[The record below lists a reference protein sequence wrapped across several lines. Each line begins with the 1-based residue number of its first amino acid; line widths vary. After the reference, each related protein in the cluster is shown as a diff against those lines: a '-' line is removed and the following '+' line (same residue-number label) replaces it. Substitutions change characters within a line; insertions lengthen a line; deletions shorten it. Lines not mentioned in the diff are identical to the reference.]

1 MSDSLEQKRLEFIRR
16 GDKDKANWL
25 KNMHKIILPSQIK
38 KIQQNNKSVLRE
50 MVLPKWVS
58 WHLLRKWAQNK
69 KVAEGRRCIFCD
81 SFEQVGIDFKEKFV
95 CDSCFLKLKS
105 LD

>member
-1 MSDSLEQKRLEFIRR
+1 MDELEEKRMDFIRR
-16 GDKDKANWL
+16 GDKAKANWIAS
-25 KNMHKIILPSQIK
+25 MHKVILPSQIK
-38 KIQQNNKSVLRE
+38 KIQQNDKSVLRE

-58 WHLLRKWAQNK
+58 WDLLYKWAQNK

-81 SFEQVGIDFKEKFV
+81 SFEEVGIDFKEKFI
-95 CDSCFLKLKS
+95 CDVCFLKLKS